1 MAFEHILVATDFS
14 KHSER
19 ALDLCR
25 KIAVDNQAKVSLVHV
40 YPETFYAAYP
50 VPAAPVAPSK
60 QQLAEMK
67 QAIEESLERLR
78 GEHLDGVRFAHV
90 GLISHDSPSQAVCEY
105 ASDHDV
111 DLIIVGSHGRTGL
124 AKFLMGSVAEQI
136 ARHAECSVL
145 LAR

>member
-14 KHSER
+14 EHSER
-19 ALDLCR
+19 ALDVCR
-25 KIAVDNQAKVSLVHV
+25 KLAVEGGSKVSLVHV

-78 GEHLDGVRFAHV
+78 GERLEGVSFAHV
-90 GLISHDSPSQAVCEY
+90 GLISHDSPAQAVCEY
-105 ASDHDV
+105 AGEHGV

-136 ARHAECSVL
+136 ARHAGCSVL